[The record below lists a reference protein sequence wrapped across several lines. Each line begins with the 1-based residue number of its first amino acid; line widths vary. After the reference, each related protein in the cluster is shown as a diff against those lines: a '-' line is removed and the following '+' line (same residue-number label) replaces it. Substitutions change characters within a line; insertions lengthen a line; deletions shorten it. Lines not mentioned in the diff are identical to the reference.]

1 MAMKSDDA
9 ALFRQIQKNAEMEIK
24 AIETFLPKV
33 ADDPFSMYLNQ
44 KELQYSQIRDRA
56 KQEMLKEKEDCVRLS
71 AVSELALKGS
81 IHAGTLFNTS
91 VSHIAD
97 LLIRGNGRGISEIWK
112 ALNHHENAGEESRE
126 LAEELLV
133 LEQKNITELKKYL

>member
-9 ALFRQIQKNAEMEIK
+9 ALFREIQKNAEMGIK
-24 AIETFLPKV
+24 AIETLLPKV
-33 ADDPFSMYLNQ
+33 GDDPFSLYLNQ

-56 KQEMLKEKEDCVRLS
+56 KREMLREKEEYARIG

-81 IHAGTLFNTS
+81 IHAGTIFNTS
-91 VSHIAD
+91 ISHIAD
-97 LLIRGNGRGISEIWK
+97 LMIRGNSRGISGIWK

-126 LAEELLV
+126 LAEELLN